1 MRVIERKVVDPA
13 GIRRI
18 LIRGVNW
25 VGDAVMT
32 TPAIAGIRKTFPHAK
47 VTLLVKPWVAGVFAD
62 NPDIDEVLLYDAAG
76 RHRGAAG
83 LIRLAREL
91 RGYGFDLAVLLQNAF
106 EAALLAF
113 LAGIPRRVGY
123 NTQGRGPLLTTVVV
137 RDGPTRELHHV
148 DYYLVLLR
156 ALGWIEGERK
166 PRVYPRADV
175 DSRAAAF
182 LNEAGVK
189 GEEDLMAFNAGST
202 YGSAKRWP
210 TERYAA
216 LADRLIE
223 SLGVWI
229 LLAGAASDGEVAR
242 ALRSSAHRPDRIIDL
257 TGRTDIPLLAALLKR
272 CAVFVTN
279 DTGAMHVGAAIGVP
293 VVALFGPTDP
303 KTTSPVGTHV
313 ILRHPVPCSPCLLR
327 ECPIDHRCMT
337 GISVDHVF
345 SSVVGSYTIKNK
357 VIH

>member
-1 MRVIERKVVDPA
+1 
-13 GIRRI
+13 
-18 LIRGVNW
+18 
-25 VGDAVMT
+25 
-32 TPAIAGIRKTFPHAK
+32 
-47 VTLLVKPWVAGVFAD
+47 
-62 NPDIDEVLLYDAAG
+62 
-76 RHRGAAG
+76 
-83 LIRLAREL
+83 
-91 RGYGFDLAVLLQNAF
+91 
-106 EAALLAF
+106 
-113 LAGIPRRVGY
+113 
-123 NTQGRGPLLTTVVV
+123 
-137 RDGPTRELHHV
+137 
-148 DYYLVLLR
+148 
-156 ALGWIEGERK
+156 
-166 PRVYPRADV
+166 VYPRADV
-175 DSRAAAF
+175 DSRAAGF

>member
-1 MRVIERKVVDPA
+1 MRVIERKKLDPA

-47 VTLLVKPWVAGVFAD
+47 IALLVKPWVAGVFAD
-62 NPDIDEVLLYDAAG
+62 NPDVDEVLLYDAAG

-83 LIRLAREL
+83 LLRLAREL

-106 EAALLAF
+106 EAALLVF

-137 RDGPTRELHHV
+137 RNEPIRRLHHV

-156 ALGWIEGERK
+156 ALGWAEGERT
-166 PRVYPRADV
+166 PQVYLGADV
-175 DSRAAAF
+175 DSRAATF
-182 LNEAGVK
+182 LDEAGVK
-189 GEEDLMAFNAGST
+189 GEEDCVTFNAGST

-210 TERYAA
+210 AEHYAA

-223 SLGVWI
+223 NLDVWI
-229 LLAGAASDGEVAR
+229 LLAGAASDRDVAG
-242 ALRSSAHRPDRIIDL
+242 AVRSSARRPDRIIDL
-257 TGRTDIPLLAALLKR
+257 TGRTDIPLLAAVLKR
-272 CAVFVTN
+272 SAVFVTN

-293 VVALFGPTDP
+293 VVAIFGPTDP
-303 KTTSPVGTHV
+303 HATSPVGRHT

-337 GISVDHVF
+337 GISVDRVF
-345 SSVVGSYTIKNK
+345 SSIVDIYKAHYK
-357 VIH
+357 AIH